1 MLQDPN
7 WDSEAHLNWRF
18 SLVKGTSV
26 LNNSCDSN
34 QNISSCVICVIYKFC
49 NSGLLRKIGRCC
61 LGSGNWTT
69 GTITQNR
76 QSRPKRQS
84 RTARGIFK
92 GHKSVRKALVRW
104 FGWDSQ
110 VTTMNSMFSVD
121 RAHELVQPNW
131 IIYHFFKSHFDR
143 ERSDALCPYE
153 HPQCWSIQNNQ
164 KDVPISLRGASRLDV
179 PFSLSRNPPYGC
191 IQTSEPAIAV
201 FILDPDLMG
210 LCVLLPRSGSRINTA
225 FPAEVHSNMHE
236 FHGFCSTNLL
246 HF

>member
-1 MLQDPN
+1 MVREKFAGHNYELHVFRIPCP
-7 WDSEAHLNWRF
+7 W
-18 SLVKGTSV
+18 V
-26 LNNSCDSN
+26 
-34 QNISSCVICVIYKFC
+34 SS
-49 NSGLLRKIGRCC
+49 
-61 LGSGNWTT
+61 
-69 GTITQNR
+69 
-76 QSRPKRQS
+76 
-84 RTARGIFK
+84 A
-92 GHKSVRKALVRW
+92 
-104 FGWDSQ
+104 
-110 VTTMNSMFSVD
+110 
-121 RAHELVQPNW
+121 ELD
-131 IIYHFFKSHFDR
+131 YLSFFFKSHFDR
-143 ERSDALCPYE
+143 EKSDALCPYE